1 MRRGYVTWHVA
12 TCGSFGG
19 GAEGWEGSGGLGG
32 NAEGCGG
39 MGGLRRI
46 LEECGGCRSLG
57 TRAEGRGE
65 MGGMR
70 RFRGEC
76 GRAWKSGGSEGR
88 GSARAHSACA
98 VSGRHPQAMLS
109 LATTPP
115 RWRDRRWRRG
125 PRLAAAASPAAA
137 GPRGRRPLGA
147 PPPPCRLARARARPV
162 AGASARGRRL
172 RWRRVLG
179 RHGHGNIMARGQFLQ
194 MP

>member
-1 MRRGYVTWHVA
+1 
-12 TCGSFGG
+12 
-19 GAEGWEGSGGLGG
+19 
-32 NAEGCGG
+32 
-39 MGGLRRI
+39 
-46 LEECGGCRSLG
+46 
-57 TRAEGRGE
+57 
-65 MGGMR
+65 MR

-179 RHGHGNIMARGQFLQ
+179 RHGHGNIMARGQFCKCRKTHKTCIKLAGKSRKTCKTHSERT
-194 MP
+194 MLYRNNLLFISATSFR

>member
-76 GRAWKSGGSEGR
+76 GRAWKSGRVAEVWGGVRPALSPGPAPA
-88 GSARAHSACA
+88 GAACA
-98 VSGRHPQAMLS
+98 G
-109 LATTPP
+109 
-115 RWRDRRWRRG
+115 
-125 PRLAAAASPAAA
+125 
-137 GPRGRRPLGA
+137 
-147 PPPPCRLARARARPV
+147 
-162 AGASARGRRL
+162 GASWADMATETSWRGGSFANAVKL
-172 RWRRVLG
+172 IKL
-179 RHGHGNIMARGQFLQ
+179 A
-194 MP
+194 